1 MNVSMADDPTFK
13 KIKSSSYNNASEAVL
28 LAGLAREQRESIQR
42 LVRKRLESAGP
53 TDFLEYTGRDG
64 LRELAARVKARGR
77 MKRYR
82 ALKGAERDL
91 DALFLYWAERTSL
104 QAAEWRFST
113 SSTALGI
120 ARLRRQANQRFTAS
134 PMPAAW
140 CR

>member
-82 ALKGAERDL
+82 ALKAPSATL
-91 DALFLYWAERTSL
+91 TP
-104 QAAEWRFST
+104 
-113 SSTALGI
+113 SSSIG
-120 ARLRRQANQRFTAS
+120 RNEPVCRQRSGDSQHHPLR
-134 PMPAAW
+134 
-140 CR
+140 